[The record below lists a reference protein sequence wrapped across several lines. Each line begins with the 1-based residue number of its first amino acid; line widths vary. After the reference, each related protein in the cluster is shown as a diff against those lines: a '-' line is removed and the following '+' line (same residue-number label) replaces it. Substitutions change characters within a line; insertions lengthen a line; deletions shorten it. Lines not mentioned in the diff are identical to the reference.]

1 MLPLFTDQLDKERRL
16 VFQQLK
22 AFENNFV
29 LAGGTAIMLQIGH
42 RLSYDFDCFCETWEL
57 PQNIL
62 AKIHKV
68 FGHKIHLKLKTSE
81 MITVSTEQKID
92 VSFVSHPFKILR
104 PVVKTDSIGLFHLD
118 DLVASKAY
126 TVGRRN
132 TWRDYV
138 DLFYFMKNKIYTLD
152 KIVKLTK
159 QKFGGE
165 FNEKLFM
172 SQISYFGDINIVPTV
187 FLKEKYTDDEIKSF
201 FENEVKKY
209 LKKIIK

>member
-1 MLPLFTDQLDKERRL
+1 MDQLDKEHRL
-16 VFQQLK
+16 VFQRLK

-57 PQNIL
+57 PINIL

-81 MITVSTEQKID
+81 MIIVTTEQKVD
-92 VSFVSHPFKILR
+92 VSFVCHPFKILR
-104 PVVKTDSIGLFHLD
+104 PEIKTDSIGIFHLD

-138 DLFYFMKNKIYTLD
+138 DLFYFIKNKIYSLD
-152 KIVKLTK
+152 KIIELTK
-159 QKFGGE
+159 QKFGSE

-172 SQISYFGDINIVPTV
+172 GQLSYFGDIDIVPTV
-187 FLKEKYTDDEIKSF
+187 FLKEKYSDDEIKNYLQSQVR
-201 FENEVKKY
+201 EYLRNE
-209 LKKIIK
+209 LGGR